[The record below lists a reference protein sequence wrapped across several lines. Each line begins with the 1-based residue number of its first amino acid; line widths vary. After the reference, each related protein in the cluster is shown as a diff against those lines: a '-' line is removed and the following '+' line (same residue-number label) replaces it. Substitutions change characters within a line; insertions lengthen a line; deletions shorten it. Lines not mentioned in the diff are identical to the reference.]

1 VSEAFVS
8 SYFQVHVIAGQKFL
22 CIQNREYDAVK
33 SGFSTF
39 ENCEPCVL
47 GFGHFIRLPAT
58 SVKSELWNEVPFH
71 VNLHIFVST
80 SLGEN
85 VSAGRNAQRN
95 LFSETLFIQDLSLDG
110 AALVL
115 GSFLLCF
122 CGVFS
127 ACRNVLPSTFR
138 GAENREGS

>member
-1 VSEAFVS
+1 M
-8 SYFQVHVIAGQKFL
+8 
-22 CIQNREYDAVK
+22 
-33 SGFSTF
+33 
-39 ENCEPCVL
+39 
-47 GFGHFIRLPAT
+47 
-58 SVKSELWNEVPFH
+58 PFH

-95 LFSETLFIQDLSLDG
+95 LFSETLFIQDLSFDG

-122 CGVFS
+122 CGVFL
-127 ACRNVLPSTFR
+127 ACRSVLPSTFR
-138 GAENREGS
+138 GRKSGGQLRSPIAAGALQVSKQTGREKTVVLREKECKMLTGG

>member
-1 VSEAFVS
+1 MTRAP
-8 SYFQVHVIAGQKFL
+8 
-22 CIQNREYDAVK
+22 
-33 SGFSTF
+33 GFSTF
-39 ENCEPCVL
+39 EYCEPRVL

-58 SVKSELWNEVPFH
+58 SVKSELWIEVPFH

-95 LFSETLFIQDLSLDG
+95 LFSETLFIQDLSFDG

-138 GAENREGS
+138 GQKIGRAAKRSYCGGRSTGLQADGQKKN

>member
-1 VSEAFVS
+1 
-8 SYFQVHVIAGQKFL
+8 L
-22 CIQNREYDAVK
+22 EYGVVEP
-33 SGFSTF
+33 GFSTF
-39 ENCEPCVL
+39 EDGETCVL

-80 SLGEN
+80 GLGEN

-95 LFSETLFIQDLSLDG
+95 LFSETLFIQDLSFDG

-115 GSFLLCF
+115 GSFFAVFLR
-122 CGVFS
+122 GVFGMPKRFTEHIS
-127 ACRNVLPSTFR
+127 GS
-138 GAENREGS
+138 ENLEGT